1 MLKPSPTPLV
11 MPYPREMKLS
21 KTRVALSGIRTL
33 ADGKTTERAA
43 KALKAGLKELGV
55 PIADD
60 GFPVSLVLVEQAV
73 EDELYDLQIKKTGAI
88 IGAGTYAGLYYG
100 VQTLLQLVL
109 PSPPAPL
116 PRDRR
121 RSPGEGSQMRQFR
134 LPLGTVSDRPIK
146 PIRGI
151 HTYLPARENLPYFK
165 RFIEWLGRHKINT
178 MFLEV
183 GAGMEYKRHPEINK
197 AWVKFCKEAMSY
209 PGGPDALQDSQYFWK
224 NSTHTEL
231 AGGSFL
237 TQKEIKQ
244 IVKWCADN
252 AIEIMP
258 EVQSLSHSYYLCMAH
273 PEIAEVKEDPWPDT
287 YCPSNPKSYE
297 LYFELLEEII
307 EVFTPRLI
315 HIGHDEAYIF
325 QFCEECKQRDPAE
338 IFATDITKVHDWL
351 AERGIGIAIWGD
363 KLLEIHHPSGTIYGG
378 VERDTVRY
386 GKPFHMPAI
395 NRCVDLIPKDTLIFD
410 WYWSLS
416 YDSAKML
423 ADKGFQMIYG
433 NFHAPSFENW
443 QKHRENKSLLGGEAS
458 LWAEVDDWSIGRN
471 GSYHTLLW
479 AANDLWSDFDPD
491 TNRQQLIDDIAL
503 VMQRDRLKL
512 GDITSVI
519 QAPGKK
525 RFKPVDMRN
534 SATRACYPG
543 DAPGADLTYIPRGKS
558 TLGGVEFF
566 VPPDKGEPATVP
578 VVDWHLRSCPP
589 IKLEQRAD
597 ALVFLHTTDVQ
608 RVHAPT
614 YYSLNLG
621 RNLIGAYLITYED
634 GKVVEVPLEYSWNI
648 DSFNSRFMAGKSG
661 DMADTIG
668 AFDYAADP
676 VLEGV
681 TKEGRGYTVFMYEWV
696 NPRPKKAIRDVR
708 LTWGGG
714 YTSGTIAL
722 LALTVVE
729 KE

>member
-21 KTRVALSGIRTL
+21 KTRAPFSAIRIL

-55 PIADD
+55 PVADD

-73 EDELYDLQIKKTGAI
+73 DDELYDLQIKKTGAI

-100 VQTLLQLVL
+100 VQTLLQLVVADGRGQGT
-109 PSPPAPL
+109 APTG
-116 PRDRR
+116 DT
-121 RSPGEGSQMRQFR
+121 FR
-134 LPLGTVSDRPIK
+134 LPLGTISDRPIK

-151 HTYLPARENLPYFK
+151 HTYLPARENLAYFK

-197 AWVKFCKEAMSY
+197 AWVKFCKDAMSY

-325 QFCEECKQRDPAE
+325 QFCDECKQHDAAE
-338 IFATDITKVHDWL
+338 IYAGDITKVHDWL
-351 AERGIGIAIWGD
+351 AERGIRIAIWGD
-363 KLLEIHHPSGTIYGG
+363 KLLEIHHPNGTIYGG
-378 VERDTVRY
+378 VERNTVRY
-386 GKPFHMPAI
+386 GKPFHMPAV

-491 TNRQQLIDDIAL
+491 ANRQQLIDDIAR

-512 GDITSVI
+512 GEITSVI

-525 RFKPVDMRN
+525 RFQPVDMRN

-558 TLGGVEFF
+558 VLGGVEFF
-566 VPPDKGEPATVP
+566 VPADKGEPATVP

-589 IKLEQRAD
+589 IKLEQ
-597 ALVFLHTTDVQ
+597 
-608 RVHAPT
+608 
-614 YYSLNLG
+614 
-621 RNLIGAYLITYED
+621 
-634 GKVVEVPLEYSWNI
+634 
-648 DSFNSRFMAGKSG
+648 
-661 DMADTIG
+661 
-668 AFDYAADP
+668 
-676 VLEGV
+676 
-681 TKEGRGYTVFMYEWV
+681 
-696 NPRPKKAIRDVR
+696 
-708 LTWGGG
+708 
-714 YTSGTIAL
+714 
-722 LALTVVE
+722 
-729 KE
+729 